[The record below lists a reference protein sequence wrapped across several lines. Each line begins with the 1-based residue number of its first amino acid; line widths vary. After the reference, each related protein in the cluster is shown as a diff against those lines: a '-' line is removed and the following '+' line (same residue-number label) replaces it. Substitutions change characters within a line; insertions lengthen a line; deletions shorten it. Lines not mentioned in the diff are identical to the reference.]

1 MVSPAMDKVFLGDE
15 IEMKKAHPCG
25 SLRWVVIR
33 TGADI
38 KIRCLGCGHIVML
51 DRDSFF
57 KRCKKLIA
65 RVPERSDNLGTEVT
79 ERS

>member
-1 MVSPAMDKVFLGDE
+1 MAAQMIDNVLLGDV

-25 SLRWVVIR
+25 SFRWTVIR

-38 KIRCLGCGHIVML
+38 KIRCCGCSHIVML

-57 KRCKKLIA
+57 KRCKKLISHA
-65 RVPERSDNLGTEVT
+65 EETEAP
-79 ERS
+79 